1 MTEIILPSGRF
12 ARVRPMLAIDLL
24 LAGKAEFLE
33 AALVARMVTI
43 DDEPISYQDALVMD
57 IEEFMPILAELSKRL
72 PQSRKDTK

>member
-1 MTEIILPSGRF
+1 
-12 ARVRPMLAIDLL
+12 MLAIDLL
-24 LAGKAEFLE
+24 LGMKAEFLE
-33 AALVARMVTI
+33 ASLVASMVTI

>member
-24 LAGKAEFLE
+24 LGMKAEFLE

-57 IEEFMPILAELSKRL
+57 IEEFIPIIAELSKRL